1 MYYLSVSGPN
11 VEQWLSRSKL
21 PIKERRVY
29 RWNNIWGYLV
39 DDNFQAYKRSFVA
52 ESTDGDSRF
61 NLEKQE
67 VDSTPAPPLQCDDI
81 WDEEYM
87 EHTRGTCNGVLTIT
101 GTMKDIQMWCKTA
114 HIPVPESLWM
124 GVPEITSSG
133 SQTFSKQPE
142 RLQQQQQPP
151 LRNARPFQP
160 GFHKAHSNGAPRNPS
175 HFRQGGG
182 TFQARPHAAHSRP
195 YISNGVK
202 RE

>member
-11 VEQWLSRSKL
+11 VDQWLSRSKL

-39 DDNFQAYKRSFVA
+39 DDTFQAYKRSFVA

-67 VDSTPAPPLQCDDI
+67 VDITPAPPLLCDDI

-87 EHTRGTCNGVLTIT
+87 EHTRGTCNGVLTII

-133 SQTFSKQPE
+133 SNTLLKQHQQPE
-142 RLQQQQQPP
+142 KLQSRHVRHSHQGPRKP
-151 LRNARPFQP
+151 Y
-160 GFHKAHSNGAPRNPS
+160 SNGSQRNPS
-175 HFRQGGG
+175 HFRQGEG
-182 TFQARPHAAHSRP
+182 TFQARPHATNSRP
-195 YISNGVK
+195 YNSNGV
-202 RE
+202 EHG